1 MTFSLTVIPCR
12 LVEIVEL
19 IILVVPCLT
28 KALFKFVDLLAA
40 LLAPDAPDME
50 PEQGAGQD
58 VRHFTQI
65 EHMRITCFTRV
76 SMADSRSDSY

>member
-1 MTFSLTVIPCR
+1 M
-12 LVEIVEL
+12 EIIEL
-19 IILVVPCLT
+19 IILVVLCLT
-28 KALFKFVDLLAA
+28 KALFKFVDLLAT

-65 EHMRITCFTRV
+65 EHIRFTCFN
-76 SMADSRSDSY
+76 SCQHG